1 MTSPSETSELPE
13 ETPRSPSARIL
24 LGQQRILGLV
34 AGGTNL
40 TGVLQEFCQILESAM
55 KDARCC
61 IMLLDPSRQI
71 LEVGSGHSLP
81 GSFRSLL
88 DGISVGLA
96 PGSCSAA
103 AHRKEIMISEN
114 IAEDPVWEGLHAAAR
129 EHDLAACWSAPIRS
143 VRWAAEPEQEDE
155 LRVLGTV
162 AFYYQTPRKPTPE
175 ELEALDMAG
184 SMAALAMTSTRAHAK
199 VDEQNLYDGP
209 TGLPNRKLF
218 VQQVQQELSGL
229 SPKQHR
235 LGILLL
241 DIDNFKEVN
250 ETFGYAVG
258 DFLLQAV
265 AKRLTRARKADDLV
279 ARFGNDEFILM
290 MLDSS
295 GSADYRQIASDLLA
309 AVSEPHDFGGQEL
322 AVTASL
328 GASVYPWD
336 GEDAQTL
343 IRNAENALRT
353 AKEQGGGRHR
363 IYAPTMGANTFEKLQ
378 LKMALGYALENRELD
393 LHYQPKISSR
403 TGEIVGVEALARWQH
418 PSLGSIGPTKF
429 IPLAEETG
437 LILPIGTWAL
447 RRACEQVKKWR
458 NAGHSSL
465 SVAVNISAPQFRE
478 RNFVE
483 TVDSALR
490 AAALEPSALELEI
503 TESIAMTE
511 VERTMDRLK
520 ELESLGLRISID
532 DFGTGYSSLAYL
544 ERFPIHTLKI
554 DRSFIQNLQSQN
566 ENKAIVRAVVAMA
579 HYLRLEVVAEGV
591 ETAEQA
597 EFLVREK
604 CEILQGFFFA
614 RPLPSQECGR
624 LLEEG
629 VGQHSFFT
637 GSSAPARPE

>member
-1 MTSPSETSELPE
+1 MTSTPQTPDRPE
-13 ETPRSPSARIL
+13 DTLASPSSKIL
-24 LGQQRILGLV
+24 LGQKRILGLV

-55 KDARCC
+55 PDGRCC
-61 IMLLDPSRQI
+61 IMLLDPSRQV
-71 LEVGSGHSLP
+71 LEVGSAHSLP
-81 GSFRSLL
+81 ASFRGLL

-103 AHRKEIMISEN
+103 AHRNQIVISEN
-114 IAEDPVWEGLHAAAR
+114 IADDPVWEGLHDAAR
-129 EHDLAACWSAPIRS
+129 ENDLGACWSAPIRS
-143 VRWAAEPEQEDE
+143 VRWAEKPEQEDE

-162 AFYYQTPRKPTPE
+162 ALYYPSPRRPSAE
-175 ELEALDMAG
+175 DVDALDMAS

-199 VDEQNLYDGP
+199 VDEQGLYDGP

-218 VQQVQQELSGL
+218 VQQVQQQLSELN
-229 SPKQHR
+229 PKEHK

-241 DIDNFKEVN
+241 DIDKFKEVN
-250 ETFGYAVG
+250 ESFGYAVG
-258 DFLLQAV
+258 DFLLRAV
-265 AKRLTRARKADDLV
+265 AERLTQSRKADDLI

-290 MLDSS
+290 ILDAS
-295 GSADYRQIASDLLA
+295 GKADYRQIATNLLT

-322 AVTASL
+322 TVTASL

-343 IRNAENALRT
+343 IRNSENALQK
-353 AKEQGGGRHR
+353 AKDQGGGRHR
-363 IYAPTMGANTFEKLQ
+363 LYAPTMGANTFEKLQ

-393 LHYQPKISSR
+393 LHYQPKVSSS
-403 TGEIVGVEALARWQH
+403 TGEIVGVEALARWEH
-418 PSLGSIGPTKF
+418 PSLGRIGPTKF

-447 RRACEQVKKWR
+447 KRACEQVKKWR

-465 SVAVNISAPQFRE
+465 TVAVNISAPQFRE
-478 RNFVE
+478 RGFVD
-483 TVDSALR
+483 TVDSALKSVG
-490 AAALEPSALELEI
+490 LEPSALELEI

-511 VERTMDRLK
+511 VDKTMARLK
-520 ELESLGLRISID
+520 ELEDLGLRISID

-554 DRSFIQNLQSQN
+554 DRSFIHNMQSQK
-566 ENKAIVRAVVAMA
+566 ENKAIVKAVVAMA
-579 HYLRLEVVAEGV
+579 HYLGLDVVAEGV

-597 EFLVREK
+597 DFLVREN
-604 CEILQGFFFA
+604 CEVLQGFFFA
-614 RPLPSQECGR
+614 RPLPSQDCGR
-624 LLEEG
+624 LLEDGLGNQE
-629 VGQHSFFT
+629 FFD
-637 GSSAPARPE
+637 RPRKQVRTE